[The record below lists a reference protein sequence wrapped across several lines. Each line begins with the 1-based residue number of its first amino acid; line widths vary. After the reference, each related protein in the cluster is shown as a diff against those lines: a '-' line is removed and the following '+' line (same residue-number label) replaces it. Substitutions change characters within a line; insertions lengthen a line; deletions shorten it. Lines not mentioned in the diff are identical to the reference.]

1 MCSNDSAPNLSI
13 GTLNNILPI
22 NNSQIISNINS
33 GYFSEINSMSETL
46 KEFIIISNSW
56 TSGNSNVNSI
66 SFNNESNLN
75 DGNDINELSQNEFNY
90 SENIPNISDEN
101 SNIKNYDK
109 LSDNK
114 MNSEEDTKEKKEDK
128 TDEKEGEL
136 KINGEDMKDNGDN
149 KERIR
154 LFEKEKELLIK
165 EKNSRKKNKT

>member
-1 MCSNDSAPNLSI
+1 
-13 GTLNNILPI
+13 
-22 NNSQIISNINS
+22 
-33 GYFSEINSMSETL
+33 MSETL
-46 KEFIIISNSW
+46 KEFIMRSNSP

-66 SFNNESNLN
+66 SFSNESNHN
-75 DGNDINELSQNEFNY
+75 YGKDINELSQNEFNY
-90 SENIPNISDEN
+90 SENIPNIRDEN

-109 LSDNK
+109 LSDNN
-114 MNSEEDTKEKKEDK
+114 MNIEEDTKVKKEDK

-136 KINGEDMKDNGDN
+136 KINGEDMKDDGDN